1 MKKFITLFLISLF
14 VVPIMASAGDSAYRI
29 PITITGT
36 NTSYTVGRYEK
47 PRITR
52 IEAKSVL
59 PLPTG
64 GTTNLVNLVYV
75 TYGDTIGGTRLL
87 ATVTNNTSGNA
98 EVNFSAPY
106 PDLAYGDIIT
116 IGYGTATNGSWR
128 IHCINRDT
136 RPLN

>member
-1 MKKFITLFLISLF
+1 MKRFITLFLISLF

-52 IEAKSVL
+52 ISAKGVL
-59 PLPTG
+59 PAPTG
-64 GTTNLVNLVYV
+64 GTTNLVNLVV
-75 TYGDTIGGTRLL
+75 LTYGDTVGGTRTLVTL
-87 ATVTNNTSGNA
+87 TNNASGNA
-98 EVNFSAPY
+98 EAVMTEPY
-106 PDLAYGDIIT
+106 PDLAYGDVIT
-116 IGYGTATNGSWR
+116 FGYGTATSGYFR
-128 IHCINRDT
+128 VECINRDT

>member
-1 MKKFITLFLISLF
+1 MKKLVTLFLILLLA
-14 VVPIMASAGDSAYRI
+14 VPFLALAGDSAYRI
-29 PITITGT
+29 PIAITGT

-52 IEAKSVL
+52 IEAVSVL

-75 TYGDTIGGTRLL
+75 TYGDSIGGTRLL
-87 ATVTNNTSGNA
+87 ATVTNNASGNGSWDFV
-98 EVNFSAPY
+98 EPQ

-116 IGYGTATNGSWR
+116 IGYGTATNGNWR